1 MKKLILDLDTGV
13 DDALAISY
21 ALGGPEVELI
31 GITGTYGNVLVEQG
45 VRNALAVTDL
55 LGHPEVKVY
64 QGLSHSSTTDHFEV
78 LPISA
83 FIHGDNGIGDVRAS
97 DSNRSVETESAVDFI
112 IDAVKTLRQGPH
124 LRADRTDDQH
134 RSRPEEGSG
143 NQGRDRPR
151 GAHGGALTVPGNCN
165 ACMEANISQDPEAA
179 DYLFRSGTPTT
190 MIGLDV
196 TLQTLLTY
204 KETQR
209 WRDLGTKAGAFL
221 ADMTDFYIK
230 AYETTSPHLGG
241 CGLHDPLAVGVA
253 VDPTLVT
260 TLDINMKVDVDG
272 PDPRT
277 HHRRR
282 NPPQRPGQD
291 HEGRRRRGRAEVPQ
305 RIHDPHLRPRR
316 QSAVRAQ

>member
-1 MKKLILDLDTGV
+1 MKKMILDLDTGV

-21 ALGGPEVELI
+21 ALGSPEIELI

-64 QGLSHSSTTDHFEV
+64 QGLPHSSTTDHFEV

-83 FIHGDNGIGDVRAS
+83 FIHGDNGIGDVEIP
-97 DSNRSVETESAVDFI
+97 DSSRSVETESAVDFI
-112 IDAVKTLRQGPH
+112 IDAVKTYGKDLVYVPTGPMTNIEAA
-124 LRADRTDDQH
+124 LKKA
-134 RSRPEEGSG
+134 PEIKDEIG
-143 NQGRDRPR
+143 QIVLM
-151 GAHGGALTVPGNCN
+151 GGALTVPGNCN

-179 DYLFRSGTPTT
+179 DYLFRSGAPTT

-204 KETQR
+204 KETQQ
-209 WRDLGTKAGAFL
+209 WRDLGTKAGKFL

-241 CGLHDPLAVGVA
+241 CGFILGVEVCPCRAVPCAVHVGRGHSRINQKTGGFDPALAHSFPEPCF
-253 VDPTLVT
+253 VDRLAEIICKPVTVHPGCSPELV
-260 TLDINMKVDVDG
+260 
-272 PDPRT
+272 
-277 HHRRR
+277 
-282 NPPQRPGQD
+282 QC
-291 HEGRRRRGRAEVPQ
+291 A
-305 RIHDPHLRPRR
+305 PRR
-316 QSAVRAQ
+316 